1 MYTIDCIYYNASEIR
16 SHSDQM
22 EIFSGEEKIIDVSK
36 TTVPFYSTFEL
47 TFLRLNG

>member
-16 SHSDQM
+16 SNYSEQM
-22 EIFSGEEKIIDVSK
+22 EIFSGEDKIDVSK
-36 TTVPFYSTFEL
+36 TTVPFYPTFEL